1 MDSEFYKYFGLS
13 NVPRNYKNNQE
24 VYNLFKTPKK
34 DKISPVF
41 YNFEKDHTHQADLL
55 FMPDDKGYKYCLC
68 VVDVGFLNCFYPYFY
83 LISFVLISC
92 KSESRMVKTCICLVF
107 FVFLFHGYLFVVFLV
122 VLVFIV
128 FLLFLVL

>member
-13 NVPRNYKNNQE
+13 NVPRRYKNNQE

-68 VVDVGFLNCFYPYFY
+68 VVDVATALMDAEPLKEKTSDAVLFALKKIYARKVLDLPYK
-83 LISFVLISC
+83 LITDSGGEFQ
-92 KSESRMVKTCICLVF
+92 
-107 FVFLFHGYLFVVFLV
+107 G
-122 VLVFIV
+122 
-128 FLLFLVL
+128 